1 MNVPFLVSNILSG
14 VGMLAMLA
22 STALRSRRK
31 ILAVQSVNHALSM
44 AACSL
49 LRGWSGAVQEAVNLV
64 RDLAILQFGKLNRF
78 WQISFVAAALGLG
91 AAVTF
96 AGGFQW
102 YGLLPVLATA
112 LYSAVVV
119 HPRCNARWIKASTA
133 VCTMMWAVYSLFIR
147 NYVYVLTNVITSK
160 DEGALATALVRVKD
174 SGITVLTAGTIPPNP
189 TELLSAPMTE
199 KIFASLQKAFDYVIV
214 DTPPVSLVTD
224 AAVLCRMADGV
235 LLVVRPG
242 VTTIQSAQ
250 LSKKNLE
257 AVNAH
262 ILGVVMNG
270 YNGKQSGR
278 RDGYSYAYS
287 YSYYDED
294 KKGNDA

>member
-14 VGMLAMLA
+14 VGMCAMLA

-64 RDLAILQFGKLNRF
+64 RDLAVLLFGKLNRF
-78 WQISFVAAALGLG
+78 WQIFFVAAALGLG

-147 NYVYVLTNVITSK
+147 NYVYVLTNVITSASAVLFLLRSRK
-160 DEGALATALVRVKD
+160 QGETTGIYQAGELFEAGKRRPVRRHGEKLHPERRGARQRRAVHHAR
-174 SGITVLTAGTIPPNP
+174 
-189 TELLSAPMTE
+189 
-199 KIFASLQKAFDYVIV
+199 QKA
-214 DTPPVSLVTD
+214 PP
-224 AAVLCRMADGV
+224 RRR
-235 LLVVRPG
+235 RP
-242 VTTIQSAQ
+242 I
-250 LSKKNLE
+250 
-257 AVNAH
+257 
-262 ILGVVMNG
+262 
-270 YNGKQSGR
+270 
-278 RDGYSYAYS
+278 
-287 YSYYDED
+287 
-294 KKGNDA
+294 

>member
-64 RDLAILQFGKLNRF
+64 RDLAVLLFGKLNRF
-78 WQISFVAAALGLG
+78 WQSFFVAAALGLG

-112 LYSAVVV
+112 LYSAVIV
-119 HPRCNARWIKASTA
+119 HPRCNTRWIKASTA

-147 NYVYVLTNVITSK
+147 NYVYVLTNVITS
-160 DEGALATALVRVKD
+160 ATAVIFLLRSRKQ
-174 SGITVLTAGTIPPNP
+174 GETTV
-189 TELLSAPMTE
+189 
-199 KIFASLQKAFDYVIV
+199 
-214 DTPPVSLVTD
+214 
-224 AAVLCRMADGV
+224 
-235 LLVVRPG
+235 
-242 VTTIQSAQ
+242 
-250 LSKKNLE
+250 
-257 AVNAH
+257 
-262 ILGVVMNG
+262 
-270 YNGKQSGR
+270 
-278 RDGYSYAYS
+278 
-287 YSYYDED
+287 
-294 KKGNDA
+294 

>member
-22 STALRSRRK
+22 STALRSRKK

-64 RDLAILQFGKLNRF
+64 RDLAILLFGKLNRF

-96 AGGFQW
+96 AGGFRW

-147 NYVYVLTNVITSK
+147 NYVYVLTNVITS
-160 DEGALATALVRVKD
+160 
-174 SGITVLTAGTIPPNP
+174 
-189 TELLSAPMTE
+189 
-199 KIFASLQKAFDYVIV
+199 AS
-214 DTPPVSLVTD
+214 
-224 AAVLCRMADGV
+224 AVLF
-235 LLVVRPG
+235 LLRSRKQG
-242 VTTIQSAQ
+242 ETT
-250 LSKKNLE
+250 
-257 AVNAH
+257 V
-262 ILGVVMNG
+262 
-270 YNGKQSGR
+270 
-278 RDGYSYAYS
+278 
-287 YSYYDED
+287 
-294 KKGNDA
+294 

>member
-14 VGMLAMLA
+14 VGMVAMLA

-64 RDLAILQFGKLNRF
+64 RDLAVLAFGRLNRF
-78 WQISFVAAALGLG
+78 CQIFFVAAALGLG

-147 NYVYVLTNVITSK
+147 NYVYVLTNVITS
-160 DEGALATALVRVKD
+160 
-174 SGITVLTAGTIPPNP
+174 
-189 TELLSAPMTE
+189 
-199 KIFASLQKAFDYVIV
+199 AS
-214 DTPPVSLVTD
+214 
-224 AAVLCRMADGV
+224 AVLF
-235 LLVVRPG
+235 LLRSRKQG
-242 VTTIQSAQ
+242 ETT
-250 LSKKNLE
+250 
-257 AVNAH
+257 V
-262 ILGVVMNG
+262 
-270 YNGKQSGR
+270 
-278 RDGYSYAYS
+278 
-287 YSYYDED
+287 
-294 KKGNDA
+294 

>member
-14 VGMLAMLA
+14 VGMCAMLA

-64 RDLAILQFGKLNRF
+64 RDLAVLLFGKLNRF
-78 WQISFVAAALGLG
+78 WQIFFVAAALGLG

-133 VCTMMWAVYSLFIR
+133 VCTMMWGLQPLYPQLRLRSDERHHLGLRRPFPAAEPKARR
-147 NYVYVLTNVITSK
+147 NNRMK
-160 DEGALATALVRVKD
+160 VRVRRVSAEDVPVAITTEFIKLESFLKLANAVP
-174 SGITVLTAGTIPPNP
+174 SGGMAKNFIQNCEVLVNGEPCTMRGKKLRPGDDVR
-189 TELLSAPMTE
+189 
-199 KIFASLQKAFDYVIV
+199 F
-214 DTPPVSLVTD
+214 
-224 AAVLCRMADGV
+224 DGV
-235 LLVVRPG
+235 TYCVR
-242 VTTIQSAQ
+242 A
-250 LSKKNLE
+250 
-257 AVNAH
+257 AH
-262 ILGVVMNG
+262 A
-270 YNGKQSGR
+270 
-278 RDGYSYAYS
+278 D
-287 YSYYDED
+287 
-294 KKGNDA
+294 

>member
-78 WQISFVAAALGLG
+78 WQISFVA
-91 AAVTF
+91 VTF

-112 LYSAVVV
+112 LYSAVIV

-147 NYVYVLTNVITSK
+147 NYVYVLTNVITS
-160 DEGALATALVRVKD
+160 
-174 SGITVLTAGTIPPNP
+174 
-189 TELLSAPMTE
+189 
-199 KIFASLQKAFDYVIV
+199 AS
-214 DTPPVSLVTD
+214 
-224 AAVLCRMADGV
+224 AVLF
-235 LLVVRPG
+235 LLRSRKQG
-242 VTTIQSAQ
+242 ETT
-250 LSKKNLE
+250 
-257 AVNAH
+257 V
-262 ILGVVMNG
+262 
-270 YNGKQSGR
+270 
-278 RDGYSYAYS
+278 
-287 YSYYDED
+287 
-294 KKGNDA
+294 